1 MSNYEQDLVNNLES
15 QFKENVYVNTLE
27 SNAKQ
32 NGKTLKPN
40 ERESY
45 SRLEFP
51 AKVKVLLAA
60 RVGFICSYPNC
71 NQVTIGPKGN
81 NEITVLGEAAHIYG
95 AIKSE
100 STSRTPRPAPQDYT
114 PEKIKSLENGIWLC
128 RHHHRLIDAIW
139 SPEDE
144 HSPEELKRWKQE
156 AEARQSEAIKE
167 KEPVTIE
174 NIFKQI
180 PDSLCDDRIQVKDFK
195 KREWALIV
203 YLYQR
208 NRIFGGSEKSISDYA
223 SWVSGKGIKPQTVDL
238 EKSYDF
244 HPRWHFKDYDRI
256 ANNLA
261 NVICIDEEEN
271 ILKMECFDDII
282 YQLKQ
287 IDPDF
292 DQKMIENM
300 KSRL

>member
-95 AIKSE
+95 AIKSK
-100 STSRTPRPAPQDYT
+100 SKSRTPRPAPEGYT
-114 PEKIKSLENGIWLC
+114 EEKIKSLENGIWLC
-128 RHHHRLIDAIW
+128 RHHHKLIDAIW
-139 SPEDE
+139 SPEGE
-144 HSPEELKRWKQE
+144 HSPEELKGWKKE
-156 AEARQSEAIKE
+156 AEARQSKAIKE

-208 NRIFGGSEKSISDYA
+208 NRNGGCEKNISDYA
-223 SWVSGKGIKPQTVDL
+223 GWISDKGIKPNTVGL
-238 EKSYDF
+238 EMDDYYF
-244 HPRWHFKDYDRI
+244 HPRWHFKDYEWI
-256 ANNLA
+256 ANKLA
-261 NVICIDEEEN
+261 NVISIDDEEN
-271 ILKMECFDDII
+271 ILKMEFFDEII
-282 YQLKQ
+282 DQLWQ